1 MNIHL
6 LTLDFRQTPLALRE
20 KVAFPEYRLAEALK
34 GLQQTGASEAA
45 ILSTCNRVV
54 LMAQYPS
61 SIDGQNMLID
71 FVCQS
76 HGVSASDVKAH
87 SRHLIND
94 EAATHLM
101 SVACGLESL
110 VPGEMQILGQVKKA
124 AGMARKVGVLGNDL
138 GRLFDRALRAGH
150 RARNETNIARRP
162 VSISHAAVALIQ
174 QKFGK
179 DLSGRRV
186 LLIGSGKMGE
196 IAAQQLHKAGASHFI
211 VANRTLERACKLAQR
226 WDGTPLALDKMPD
239 ALSQVDAVVSATGAP
254 HLILSPAHITSAMQN
269 KAEADPSSLERT
281 LLLIDLAVP
290 RDIDPEV
297 ANIPG
302 VTLCD
307 VDGLQAVVADNIAL
321 RHSERDKV
329 EAIIEQELAK
339 YLKQQAARRVAPTIT
354 SLRRTADEIRQAEL
368 EKALNR
374 LSSLNEK
381 ERGIIEALSR
391 GLMNKLLHY
400 PTIRLREKA
409 ATTDGVVFQQTVEE
423 LFALN

>member
-20 KVAFPEYRLAEALK
+20 KVAFAEYKLPDALK

-61 SIDGQNMLID
+61 SMDGQKKLID

-76 HGVSASDVKAH
+76 HGVSASDVEAH

-101 SVACGLESL
+101 NVACGLESL

-124 AGMARKVGVLGNDL
+124 AGMARKTGVLGNDL

-150 RARNETNIARRP
+150 RARNETAIARRP

-226 WDGTPLALDKMPD
+226 WDGTPVALDKMPD

-254 HLILSPAHITSAMQN
+254 HLILYPAHIISAMQN
-269 KAEADPSSLERT
+269 KAEAD

-297 ANIPG
+297 ADIPG

-374 LSSLNEK
+374 LSELNEK

-423 LFALN
+423 LFALT

>member
-6 LTLDFRQTPLALRE
+6 LTLDFRHTPLALRE
-20 KVAFPEYRLAEALK
+20 KVAFPEYRLPDALK
-34 GLQQTGASEAA
+34 GLRQKGAIEAA

-61 SIDGQNMLID
+61 SVDGQKMLVD
-71 FVCQS
+71 FICQS
-76 HGVSASDVKAH
+76 HGVSASDVEAH

-94 EAATHLM
+94 EGATHLM

-124 AGMARKVGVLGNDL
+124 ASMARKVGVLGNDL

-211 VANRTLERACKLAQR
+211 VANRTLERACELAQR

-254 HLILSPAHITSAMQN
+254 HLILYPAHITSAMQS
-269 KAEADPSSLERT
+269 KAEAN

-290 RDIDPEV
+290 RDIDPEI
-297 ANIPG
+297 AHIPG

-321 RHSERDKV
+321 RHCERDKV
-329 EAIIEQELAK
+329 EAIIEQELGK

-368 EKALNR
+368 RKAFNR
-374 LSSLNEK
+374 LSGLNEK

-409 ATTDGVVFQQTVEE
+409 ATADGPIFQQTVEE